1 MVEGEKRELVD
12 MVVKPEGYYS
22 NRRLEMVS
30 FIPKTASKIL
40 DCGCGEGF
48 FAEEVQLQFPDAE
61 VWGLELDSESAETA
75 RKKIHTVLQGDLDA
89 TISQLPENYFD
100 CISFNDV
107 LEHLVN
113 PYEILTRL
121 RKNLTANGVIICS
134 IPNVRYWRVFKKY
147 VFGKNFRY
155 EDNGV
160 MDRTHLRFFTKR
172 SIEEMFQDLG
182 FSILEMK
189 GLKPTPSVGF
199 HIANALTLG
208 SIKDCKYIQYACV
221 VKPLKQK

>member
-1 MVEGEKRELVD
+1 MTKVETREIED
-12 MVVKPEGYYS
+12 MVAKPAGYYS
-22 NRRLEMVS
+22 NKRSEMVS
-30 FIPKTASKIL
+30 LIPLTSTKIL
-40 DCGCGEGF
+40 DCGCGEGY
-48 FAEEVQLQFPDAE
+48 FAEEVKRQFVSSE
-61 VWGLELDSESAETA
+61 VWGLELDEASAEIA
-75 RKKIHTVLQGDLDA
+75 REKIHAVLQGDLA
-89 TISQLPENYFD
+89 ETIGQLPENYFD
-100 CISFNDV
+100 CITFNDV

-121 RKNLTANGVIICS
+121 RMNLSPNGVIVCS

-172 SIEEMFQDLG
+172 SINEMFEDLN
-182 FSILEMK
+182 FEVIIMK

-199 HIANALTLG
+199 AIANFLTFG
-208 SIKDCKYIQYACV
+208 SLSDCRYIQYAVV
-221 VKPLKQK
+221 VKPK